1 MPKTHRECWCVKL
14 HIQYIQIYQSH
25 EETCQSAFKIKSE
38 HKGNGCETEESHS
51 VLTSPVIYSYTIT
64 SLRNLE
70 MIPEYN
76 NVKYNKLTQMTKAA
90 VPLTTIWVPC
100 LNVEMP
106 SAVCFVWIRK
116 KRYGFLW
123 GTKTDFLG
131 IFIRGWNGH
140 LTNTHIYQFS
150 SYYHLSVLYTH
161 STKSQQQLPKA
172 PCVSA
177 AISDDT

>member
-1 MPKTHRECWCVKL
+1 
-14 HIQYIQIYQSH
+14 
-25 EETCQSAFKIKSE
+25 
-38 HKGNGCETEESHS
+38 
-51 VLTSPVIYSYTIT
+51 
-64 SLRNLE
+64 
-70 MIPEYN
+70 MIPEFN

-123 GTKTDFLG
+123 GKKTDFLG
-131 IFIRGWNGH
+131 IFIWGWNGH

-177 AISDDT
+177 AISDDDEKTVKGWISCTGAMTSSRYLLISAQWKSFSPNLKQKLVGCSDHHGEILTHQQFQYSPLVLLSDSS

>member
-1 MPKTHRECWCVKL
+1 
-14 HIQYIQIYQSH
+14 
-25 EETCQSAFKIKSE
+25 
-38 HKGNGCETEESHS
+38 
-51 VLTSPVIYSYTIT
+51 
-64 SLRNLE
+64 
-70 MIPEYN
+70 MIPEFN

-123 GTKTDFLG
+123 GKKTDFLG

-140 LTNTHIYQFS
+140 LTNTHNTSFQATTTFQCYIHTAPNHNNSCLKHLVFLQPSVMILKKTVKGWISCTGAMTSSRYLLISAQWKSFSPNLKQKLVGCSDHHGEILTHQQFQYSPLVLLSDS
-150 SYYHLSVLYTH
+150 S
-161 STKSQQQLPKA
+161 
-172 PCVSA
+172 
-177 AISDDT
+177 